1 MDLKV
6 NKKLNRGMFYKAAVI
21 GPNLKIGE
29 SINLT
34 NDNGKLL
41 GIGRITKIQN
51 KKWSLLINEDFLN
64 IENASN
70 LKELKQKF
78 WKECIEYDSN
88 EYNSD
93 EDDYDFNELNS
104 EGNVNIVDI
113 FVEYLFV

>member
-1 MDLKV
+1 MDLKI
-6 NKKLNRGMFYKAAVI
+6 NKKLKRGAFYKAAII
-21 GPNLKIGE
+21 GYNFKIGE

-34 NDNGKLL
+34 NKNGKLL

-51 KKWSLLINEDFLN
+51 KKWSLLNNNDFLS
-64 IENASN
+64 IENVSN
-70 LKELKQKF
+70 LKELKQEF
-78 WKECIEYDSN
+78 YKECVEYDGN
-88 EYNSD
+88 KYNSD